1 MIGHDFPVLAIAP
14 SGRAQPGMRTL
25 VENLRNRGAE
35 LVVISDETTMLDQ
48 ASAKFP
54 LPGSLPEELSPIL
67 CAIPI
72 QLLAE
77 NLARLKGLDPDSPR
91 GLSKVTETW

>member
-1 MIGHDFPVLAIAP
+1 MIGHDFPVLVIAP
-14 SGRAQPGMRTL
+14 LGRSQPGMRDL
-25 VENLRNRGAE
+25 VENLRDRGAE
-35 LVVISDETTMLDQ
+35 LMVVSSNQTMLDK

-54 LPGSLPEELSPIL
+54 VPGSLPEELSPIL

-77 NLARLKGLDPDSPR
+77 NLARLKGLNPDTPR